1 MLKKLGK
8 QVKLPP
14 DPKFTA
20 KYGTINALNP
30 QSIFVSIHSWA
41 TPKHN
46 FRFHKKLRTL
56 SQTVKREIDD
66 SINYNVFYNKYIVD
80 FDLRESGLQKDKQSF
95 LAIEVTLYPKNVI
108 KFPNDIY
115 DSNVTSLIKKII
127 GSVKS
132 NRNFTFTSKKVK

>member
-14 DPKFTA
+14 DSRFIA

-56 SQTVKREIDD
+56 SQSVKREIDE
-66 SINYNVFYNKYIVD
+66 SINYDVFHNKYIVD

-95 LAIEVTLYPKNVI
+95 LAVEITLYPKNVI
-108 KFPNDIY
+108 KFPNAIY
-115 DSNVTSLIKKII
+115 DSNVMHLIKEVA
-127 GSVKS
+127 GSIKR
-132 NRNFTFTSKKVK
+132 NRDFTFTPKKRK

>member
-14 DPKFTA
+14 DPGFIA
-20 KYGTINALNP
+20 RYGTINALNP

-56 SQTVKREIDD
+56 SQSVKREIDE
-66 SINYNVFYNKYIVD
+66 SINYDVFYNKYIVD
-80 FDLRESGLQKDKQSF
+80 FDLRESGLQKNKQSF
-95 LAIEVTLYPKNVI
+95 LAIEVTLYPKNI
-108 KFPNDIY
+108 INFPNDIY
-115 DSNVTSLIKKII
+115 DSNVTHLIKKVV
-127 GSVKS
+127 GSIKR
-132 NRNFTFTSKKVK
+132 NRDFTFTPKKLK